1 MVEVKLMLLLD
12 ITSTITSWLT
22 QQAMSQICSMLW
34 HLSPIGLIVLGIIIL
49 FAGKAIIKLIA
60 VILILIGILALFGMS
75 IWQVI

>member
-1 MVEVKLMLLLD
+1 MAKVKLMLLD
-12 ITSTITSWLT
+12 ITSSITSWLT
-22 QQAMSQICSMLW
+22 QQAMSQISSTLW

-60 VILILIGILALFGMS
+60 VILILMGILALFGMS

>member
-1 MVEVKLMLLLD
+1 MLLLD

-22 QQAMSQICSMLW
+22 QQTMSQISSMLW

-60 VILILIGILALFGMS
+60 VILILMGILALFGMS